1 MDKFELLVK
10 KLDDLKDDSD
20 KRHDQM
26 QEDVTEIKDA
36 MIEMTF
42 DVRRNADNL
51 ELHMKRTELNEK
63 RIKSVEDKLTLEFIL
78 KLIVTVSGSLGVVIG
93 LLATIIKL
101 AQSI

>member
-63 RIKSVEDKLTLEFIL
+63 RIKSVEDKLTLEFAL
-78 KLIVTVSGSLGVVIG
+78 KLIVTVSGGLGVVVG
-93 LLATIIKL
+93 LLAAIIKL